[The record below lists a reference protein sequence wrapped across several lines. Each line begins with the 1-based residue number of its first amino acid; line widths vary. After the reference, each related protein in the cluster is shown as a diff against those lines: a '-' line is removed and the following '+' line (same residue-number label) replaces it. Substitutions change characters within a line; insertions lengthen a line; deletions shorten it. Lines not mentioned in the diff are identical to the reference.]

1 MGHQQHGG
9 FGEEPPAG
17 RQKNLRNGK
26 TFWKKIEFYL
36 MPPWQFHA
44 TGKVLI
50 LALQWSNRLGGQE
63 IDFHEI
69 ETQIFQEDTSIMRLK
84 VSIIFHNFDQEV

>member
-26 TFWKKIEFYL
+26 TFWKKIDFYL
-36 MPPWQFHA
+36 RPTWQFHA

-50 LALQWSNRLGGQE
+50 LAL
-63 IDFHEI
+63 
-69 ETQIFQEDTSIMRLK
+69 
-84 VSIIFHNFDQEV
+84 